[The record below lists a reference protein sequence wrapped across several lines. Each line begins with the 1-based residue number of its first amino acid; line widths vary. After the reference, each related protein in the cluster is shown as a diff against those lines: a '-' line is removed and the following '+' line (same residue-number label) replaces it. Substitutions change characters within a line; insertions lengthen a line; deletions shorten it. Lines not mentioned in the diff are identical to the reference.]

1 MIEPKYGM
9 ALITGASG
17 GIGAAFARLLSAG
30 GWSVILVG
38 RDRRKLETTMASLH
52 GPAAKKST
60 MIVADLSA
68 QGAAQSLH
76 SACRERSLAV
86 ELLINNAG
94 SGLFGLCH
102 ELSIEKTEAMLGLN
116 IVALSSLCALFARD
130 MGAAGGGRILNVG
143 SLAGNFALPY
153 FAAYAASKSYV
164 LSFSLALR
172 AELKKSGIGVSCL
185 LPGYVKTGFDEAAGI
200 TSPAYRSFSESA
212 GMSADAVAKAGLSAL
227 DADRPFTVAGFGN
240 KAAALFGRLLPR
252 SAMPALV
259 KPFLDR
265 MISANAADE
274 HGSRS

>member
-1 MIEPKYGM
+1 
-9 ALITGASG
+9 
-17 GIGAAFARLLSAG
+17 
-30 GWSVILVG
+30 
-38 RDRRKLETTMASLH
+38 
-52 GPAAKKST
+52 

-76 SACRERSLAV
+76 SACRERGLAV